1 MSISKMSYDMD
12 ISLMFEIIT
21 LVDITET
28 KAKRGEDPFLVSQ
41 QQNYLTML
49 NTIGLRSNP
58 TIITAPTIVE
68 NKHRFGSA
76 YKKAKHAWRF
86 VFDIEYGAHSVELLE
101 KDFTLVPFIDKLK
114 EDCEFKLP
122 VFDTQNKETKNIV
135 FKEIDKY

>member
-1 MSISKMSYDMD
+1 MSYDMD
-12 ISLMFEIIT
+12 INLMFEIVT

-41 QQNYLTML
+41 QQNYLTLL

-58 TIITAPTIVE
+58 TVITAPTIVE
-68 NKHRFGSA
+68 NTQTFGTA

-101 KDFTLVPFIDKLK
+101 TDFSLVPFIDKLK
-114 EDCEFKLP
+114 EDCNFNIP

>member
-1 MSISKMSYDMD
+1 MSILKMSYDMD
-12 ISLMFEIIT
+12 ISLMFEIFT

-58 TIITAPTIVE
+58 TIIKAPTIIE
-68 NKHRFGSA
+68 NKKIFGTK
-76 YKKAKHAWRF
+76 YKDAKHAWRF

-101 KDFTLVPFIDKLK
+101 KDFTHVPFIDKLK
-114 EDCEFKLP
+114 EDCNFNIP

>member
-1 MSISKMSYDMD
+1 MD
-12 ISLMFEIIT
+12 ISLMFEIFT

-58 TIITAPTIVE
+58 TVITAPTIIE
-68 NKHRFGSA
+68 NTQTFGTA
-76 YKKAKHAWRF
+76 YKEAKHAWRF
-86 VFDIEYGAHSVELLE
+86 VFDIEYGAHSVDLLE

-114 EDCEFKLP
+114 EDCNFDIA

-135 FKEIDKY
+135 FNRIDKY

>member
-1 MSISKMSYDMD
+1 
-12 ISLMFEIIT
+12 MFEIIT

-41 QQNYLTML
+41 QQNYLTLL

-68 NKHRFGSA
+68 NKHTFGSA

-86 VFDIEYGAHSVELLE
+86 VFDIEYGAHSVDLLE

-114 EDCEFKLP
+114 EDCNFNIP

-135 FKEIDKY
+135 FNKIDKY